1 MKRPVG
7 TASRVLMTL
16 AVLGVIACGG
26 DEAERSA
33 SASPAGGAAAPAGP
47 VTVEVEKAV
56 FERFTEYGEYYGVI
70 EPVEEVRL
78 SAAAGGRVERIGVE
92 PGDRVSAGTSLA
104 RIDAARAET
113 RYQSAVVG
121 ERVARRRYEMQKTL
135 HARGNTSDNRLDEA
149 HLAWLQSTSVLL
161 DARRAREGALAVT
174 PIDGIV
180 VAKRIDLHDELA
192 PGSSTFT
199 VADLTRMRVTVGVPE
214 GDIAGVQELT
224 SAELRVASAPG
235 RVWEGRPVS
244 FARQRSAS
252 TLSFAVEI
260 LVDNPEGALLS
271 GATAHVRL
279 ALRSH
284 ENRIV
289 VPSSALVSEGNESYV
304 FVVNSPTVR
313 RLPVKLGPSDD
324 TRTVLLEGVSSG
336 DEVIVTGMNQV
347 REGDRVRV
355 RRRKETG
362 TAAGKHLAEQSE
374 GAILPEAGR

>member
-1 MKRPVG
+1 
-7 TASRVLMTL
+7 
-16 AVLGVIACGG
+16 
-26 DEAERSA
+26 
-33 SASPAGGAAAPAGP
+33 
-47 VTVEVEKAV
+47 
-56 FERFTEYGEYYGVI
+56 
-70 EPVEEVRL
+70 
-78 SAAAGGRVERIGVE
+78 
-92 PGDRVSAGTSLA
+92 
-104 RIDAARAET
+104 
-113 RYQSAVVG
+113 
-121 ERVARRRYEMQKTL
+121 MQKTL

-161 DARRAREGALAVT
+161 DARRARQGALAVT

-180 VAKRIDLHDELA
+180 VAKHIDLHDELA
-192 PGSSTFT
+192 PGSPTFT

-244 FARQRSAS
+244 LARQRSAS

-313 RLPVKLGPSDD
+313 RLPVTLGPSDD
-324 TRTVLLEGVSSG
+324 TRTVLLEGVSPG

-347 REGDRVRV
+347 REGDTVRV
-355 RRRKETG
+355 RTRRKTG
-362 TAAGKHLAEQSE
+362 TAAGKRLAEQSE
-374 GAILPEAGR
+374 KAILPEAGR